1 MSKIIFSSFFLGFL
15 LLIFNP
21 LFAEPIKT
29 ETNCKKTDVRLQYD
43 CLVLIKKGDDHI
55 SNVEVMVGA
64 DMPSM
69 PMAHNVKPVK
79 VHKSNKDG
87 EYKFVIQLEM
97 LGEWKFIY
105 NFTKPERDKIFEKLN
120 F

>member
-1 MSKIIFSSFFLGFL
+1 
-15 LLIFNP
+15 
-21 LFAEPIKT
+21 
-29 ETNCKKTDVRLQYD
+29 
-43 CLVLIKKGDDHI
+43 
-55 SNVEVMVGA
+55 
-64 DMPSM
+64 M